1 MTMHITP
8 SRPSMAGMN
17 ETTAIRDWQARRY
30 GQTSIPASST
40 VRLGNAPEKW
50 NISRFGETGVTN
62 WDIPANSGGMGSR
75 RTWKRKLPE
84 SSLMGLGSLGRH
96 TGTPAQRQWGINP
109 LSETTYVENTA
120 SRRPGMQRYM
130 SDGAWAEQ
138 ASLSGF
144 GAFGAD
150 LDSEASVRDV
160 QDALRKLGRCRP
172 AGSLLVA
179 DGVFGPITNAGL
191 TDALRAFNST
201 VPGASALPAAR
212 AFQASSGANK
222 VRMSSLF
229 WTWMQAQAAGQLD
242 QCSAAGGGGG
252 GGSPSPDPADNEADL
267 LIEESV
273 EPAWYAKPT
282 NWLIAALVAG
292 GAYAAYSYANKNDD
306 DMFMSSG
313 Y

>member
-17 ETTAIRDWQARRY
+17 ETTAIRNWQARRY

-40 VRLGNAPEKW
+40 VRLGNAPQKW
-50 NISRFGETGVTN
+50 TVSRFGETGVTN

-84 SSLMGLGSLGRH
+84 SSLMGLGSLGRY

-109 LSETTYVENTA
+109 LAESTFVEDTA

-130 SDGAWAEQ
+130 NDGAWAEQ

-150 LDSEASVRDV
+150 LDSEATVRDV

-172 AGSLLVA
+172 AGSLLLA
-179 DGVFGPITNAGL
+179 DGIFGPITNAGL
-191 TDALRAFNST
+191 IDALRAFNAT
-201 VPGASALPAAR
+201 AAGAAALPAER
-212 AFQASSGANK
+212 AFQANSGSSK
-222 VRMSSLF
+222 IRMSSVF
-229 WTWMQAQAAGQLD
+229 WTWMQTQSAGQLD
-242 QCSAAGGGGG
+242 QCASSGGGGG
-252 GGSPSPDPADNEADL
+252 GGATDPSTDNELDL
-267 LIEESV
+267 EVDMEEA
-273 EPAWYAKPT
+273 PAWYAKPT

-292 GAYAAYSYANKNDD
+292 GAYVAYGYATKNEDD
-306 DMFMSSG
+306 GLYLSSG